1 MSCARKI
8 LISYILYNIKMSDES
23 RSACKHI
30 IVLNYNTKDNTK
42 WYTKGRVLKV
52 LATVGAILG
61 IHPHSK
67 NYKFF
72 LSIFDQ

>member
-1 MSCARKI
+1 
-8 LISYILYNIKMSDES
+8 MSDES

-42 WYTKGRVLKV
+42 WYTKGRALKV

-72 LSIFDQ
+72 LGIFDQEQ

>member
-1 MSCARKI
+1 M
-8 LISYILYNIKMSDES
+8 
-23 RSACKHI
+23 
-30 IVLNYNTKDNTK
+30 VLNYNTKYNTK

-52 LATVGAILG
+52 FAKVGAILG

-72 LSIFDQ
+72 LGIFDQ

>member
-1 MSCARKI
+1 M
-8 LISYILYNIKMSDES
+8 
-23 RSACKHI
+23 
-30 IVLNYNTKDNTK
+30 VLNYNTKDNTK

-61 IHPHSK
+61 IHPRSK